1 MNKGTIKQVIGT
13 VVDVEFQPNEMPTIY
28 NALEVK
34 TENET
39 VVLEVEQHIGNNWA
53 RCLALGSTD
62 GLKRGI
68 DVTDT
73 GQPVIVPVGEPTL
86 GRLFNA
92 LGQPLDKLESL
103 SDAEKWPIHR
113 KPPTYDD
120 QSTTIDT
127 LETGIK
133 VMDLIAPFT
142 KGGKIG
148 AYGGAGTG
156 KTVIIQELIRNI
168 GTEHKFVCLFAGG

>member
-103 SDAEKWPIHR
+103 SDSEKWPIHR
-113 KPPTYDD
+113 KPPSYDD

-148 AYGGAGTG
+148 AYG
-156 KTVIIQELIRNI
+156 
-168 GTEHKFVCLFAGG
+168 

>member
-73 GQPVIVPVGEPTL
+73 GQPVIVPVGAVSYTHLTLPTIY
-86 GRLFNA
+86 
-92 LGQPLDKLESL
+92 S
-103 SDAEKWPIHR
+103 
-113 KPPTYDD
+113 
-120 QSTTIDT
+120 
-127 LETGIK
+127 
-133 VMDLIAPFT
+133 V
-142 KGGKIG
+142 
-148 AYGGAGTG
+148 
-156 KTVIIQELIRNI
+156 
-168 GTEHKFVCLFAGG
+168 